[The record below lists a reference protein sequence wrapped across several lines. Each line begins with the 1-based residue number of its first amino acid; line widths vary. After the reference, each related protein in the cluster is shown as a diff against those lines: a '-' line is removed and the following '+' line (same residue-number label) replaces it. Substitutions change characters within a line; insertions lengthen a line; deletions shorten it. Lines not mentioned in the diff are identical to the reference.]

1 MAIQWYN
8 VTGVAPR
15 LSTANANTQTEIL
28 RIVNTILID
37 DTVWGDTANADL
49 GRIYL
54 AAHLG
59 TIALSNGT
67 GPVTAEQVGQLSR
80 SYGTVQGL
88 KGSLALSS
96 YGAEYERLTR
106 LLPTT
111 LGAVY

>member
-1 MAIQWYN
+1 MITWNN
-8 VTGVAPR
+8 VTGISPR
-15 LSTANANTQTEIL
+15 LSTANINTQTEIL
-28 RIVNTILID
+28 HIVNDVLIND
-37 DTVWGDTANADL
+37 QVWCDVTNADK

-59 TIALSNGT
+59 TLALLNGT
-67 GPVTAEQVGQLSR
+67 GTVTAEQVGQLSR

-88 KGSLALSS
+88 KGSLALTS